1 MKQLCPLF
9 LIGIL
14 FGGSPVF
21 AVTLEDLDP
30 HQEWQIKEFTIT
42 GNEHFP
48 TTELLVELV
57 TKTRPWYTPW
67 RSQASFDPGAFAT
80 DLERLQR
87 FYQAHG
93 YYEAQISYD
102 LEIEDATHVV
112 SPQVTI
118 HEGEPVYVTQLGF
131 DITDQPA
138 FTSAVEALRLSLPL
152 SEGKIFAEADYQ
164 QTEAKIKEFFLD
176 QHRGRVTVDR
186 AAQVILDQR
195 TVRVRYTITVG
206 PPTVFGETQVEGT
219 VRVDPS
225 LVTRE
230 VVYKPGEPF
239 SAKAVEQSRKNL
251 LKLDLFSSV
260 RFLQDES
267 LANPSIIPMRIRV
280 DEKPFHEWKI
290 GIGYSTEDELRGQ
303 VRWRNNNWFGDGR
316 RLDVQVKASSI
327 NRQIEVSFLQPHFL
341 AARNRFSLTVL
352 PQQVDEPGYLL
363 NGIRLQ
369 PRLERDFAETLTGF
383 LAYRAEYDRLSNVK
397 PATIQLL
404 KEFERKGML
413 SGLSLGLVWTTT
425 DDPLNPTRG
434 GVVSF
439 SADQVGDFLG
449 GDFNFFKLQGEVKKY
464 QLITSQTVLATRLKL
479 GFADPFD
486 GSKEVPLFE
495 RFFAGGANSVRG
507 YGRHRLGPISAADD
521 PVGGRSLI
529 EGSLE
534 LRRPLFANIGGALFL
549 DFGQVSLRSF
559 DVPID
564 DLRFAL
570 GFGVSYTTPVGPLRL
585 DLGFPL
591 RPPHGD
597 QPWQV
602 HFSIGQFF

>member
-1 MKQLCPLF
+1 MKRLCPLF

-14 FGGSPVF
+14 FGGPPVL

-30 HQEWQIKEFTIT
+30 HQEWRIKEFTVT

-48 TTELLVELV
+48 TSELLAELV

-67 RSQASFDPGAFAT
+67 RPQAQFDPGGFAT

-87 FYQAHG
+87 FYQGHG

-102 LEIEDATHVV
+102 LAVADATHVV

-131 DITDQPA
+131 DVTDQPEFA
-138 FTSAVEALRLSLPL
+138 PAVEALRPSLPL
-152 SEGKIFAEADYQ
+152 SEGKVFAEADYQ
-164 QTEAKIKEFFLD
+164 QTEAKLKEFFLD

-186 AAQVILDQR
+186 TAQVILDQH
-195 TVRVRYTITVG
+195 TAAVHYAITVG
-206 PPTVFGETQVEGT
+206 PATVFGETQVEGT
-219 VRVDPS
+219 TRVDPS
-225 LVTRE
+225 LVSRE
-230 VVYKPGEPF
+230 LVYKPGELF

-251 LKLDLFSSV
+251 IKLDLFSSV
-260 RFLQDES
+260 RLLQDES
-267 LANPSIIPMRIRV
+267 AEDPRIIPMRIRV
-280 DEKPFHEWKI
+280 DEKPFHEWRI
-290 GIGYSTEDELRGQ
+290 GVGYGTEDELRGQ

-327 NRQIEVSFLQPHFL
+327 NRQVEVSFLQPHFL
-341 AARNRFSLTVL
+341 GARNRFLFTVM
-352 PQQVDEPGYLL
+352 PQQVEEPGYLL
-363 NGIRLQ
+363 NGFRVQ
-369 PRLERDFAETLTGF
+369 PRLERDFTETFTGF
-383 LAYRAEYDRLSNVK
+383 LAYRLEYDRLSHVN

-404 KEFERKGML
+404 KEFQRKGLL
-413 SGLSLGLVWTTT
+413 SGASLGLTWTTT
-425 DDPLNPTRG
+425 DDPLNPKRG
-434 GVVSF
+434 GVVTF
-439 SADQVGDFLG
+439 SADEVGGPLG
-449 GDFNFFKLQGEVKKY
+449 GDFNFFKLQGEAKKY
-464 QLITSQTVLATRLKL
+464 QLITSQVVLATRLKL

-486 GSKEVPLFE
+486 GSAEVPLFE

-507 YGRHRLGPISAADD
+507 YGRHRLGPISSADD

-534 LRRPLFANIGGALFL
+534 LRRPLFANIGGALFM
-549 DFGQVSLRSF
+549 DFGQVSLKSF

-564 DLRFAL
+564 DLQFAF
-570 GFGVSYTTPVGPLRL
+570 GFGVSYTTPIGPLRL

-591 RPPHGD
+591 HPPHGD